1 MSINRPDGAFTVEFL
16 LKEIADLKQTI
27 ADQEDANIK
36 VNNLIKIN
44 TDLRLQVVELQSQIQ
59 KLNEEKDHQK
69 NLRSHQT
76 RKVNLLMSVI
86 NSHQVE
92 EVIKQLD
99 SDDFN
104 GAEYF
109 AGR

>member
-1 MSINRPDGAFTVEFL
+1 MPTVLESLFEENAKLRKRVVEMDRHNVYLANTVGPMS
-16 LKEIADLKQTI
+16 KENADLKKQL
-27 ADQEDANIK
+27 ADLK
-36 VNNLIKIN
+36 
-44 TDLRLQVVELQSQIQ
+44 
-59 KLNEEKDHQK
+59 EEKDHQK
-69 NLRSHQT
+69 NLISQYR

-86 NSHQVE
+86 TSHQVE

>member
-69 NLRSHQT
+69 NLISQYR

-86 NSHQVE
+86 TSHQVE

-99 SDDFN
+99 LDDFN

>member
-44 TDLRLQVVELQSQIQ
+44 TDLRLQVVELQFQIQ

-69 NLRSHQT
+69 SLISQYR

-99 SDDFN
+99 LDDFTA
-104 GAEYF
+104 AEYF